1 MHCSLDSP
9 AKVRDSTRGVTF
21 SINIWNIKLTKSTN
35 RTKGLHNIGCVYAY
49 AYARKS
55 IYHIRCM
62 AAIDVISAAIAT
74 FTSLTSNNEIRKEK
88 TAPYSRSLFHLAHTI
103 ILSTTF
109 RKSNSL
115 LLFIICITNS
125 KAIIIAEHIHRKY
138 IAAGTNVYGIYTR
151 HTHTHNSVMR
161 NRMVSPYIFIIKYTI
176 DQKICPEKFI

>member
-1 MHCSLDSP
+1 MHCSPDSP
-9 AKVRDSTRGVTF
+9 AKVRDSTRRVTF

-35 RTKGLHNIGCVYAY
+35 RTKGLHNIGCVY

-74 FTSLTSNNEIRKEK
+74 FTSLTSNNEIQKK

-138 IAAGTNVYGIYTR
+138 TLLVQMSIEYIPN
-151 HTHTHNSVMR
+151 THTT
-161 NRMVSPYIFIIKYTI
+161 P
-176 DQKICPEKFI
+176 